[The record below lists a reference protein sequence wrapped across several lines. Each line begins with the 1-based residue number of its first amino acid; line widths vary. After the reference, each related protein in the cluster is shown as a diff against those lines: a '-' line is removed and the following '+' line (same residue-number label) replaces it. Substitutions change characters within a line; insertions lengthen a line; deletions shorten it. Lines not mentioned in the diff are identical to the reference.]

1 MKLKTKVIESYTL
14 SKYISKNL
22 FFAASVL
29 NPSTP
34 LTEAT
39 PPKKFAS
46 PSIGVKEKI
55 FISKACTL
63 AISKIRKV
71 IHHFA
76 DWHKKKN
83 QILKICS
90 YCNPNPT

>member
-1 MKLKTKVIESYTL
+1 VKYKPFTL
-14 SKYISKNL
+14 SRYISKNL

-46 PSIGVKEKI
+46 PLI
-55 FISKACTL
+55 FKM
-63 AISKIRKV
+63 K
-71 IHHFA
+71 
-76 DWHKKKN
+76 
-83 QILKICS
+83 Q
-90 YCNPNPT
+90 